1 MPPKKKPGSA
11 GSGKKKKAATKEVSQ
26 EQLDATEKLV
36 QANTEIDTLL
46 RELELR
52 NDLNARLKVHVAD
65 QKARILALEEQLDN
79 RSQDRLEL
87 TSDMSRQYKTMQS
100 EMMSRINMLEAQVVD
115 LKTKLART
123 ETAMAKQAEDNAR
136 ILTEKDITIEDQN
149 VRMTYMSNEFESML
163 NETLAK
169 MSKKLETVSQKWK
182 ESDNVHLSDV
192 NQRRLADFHLTRLTL
207 GKTDA

>member
-11 GSGKKKKAATKEVSQ
+11 GSGKKKKAATKELTQ
-26 EQLDATEKLV
+26 DQLDATEKLV
-36 QANTEIDTLL
+36 QAQAEIDTLL

-52 NDLNARLKVHVAD
+52 NDLNARLKLHIAE
-65 QKARILALEEQLDN
+65 QKARILALEEQLDH

-100 EMMSRINMLEAQVVD
+100 EMLSRINMLEGQVTE
-115 LKTKLART
+115 LKVKLART
-123 ETAMAKQAEDNAR
+123 ETTMQKAAEDHTR
-136 ILTEKDITIEDQN
+136 VISEKDLIIEDQN

-169 MSKKLETVSQKWK
+169 MSKKLETVSLKWK

-207 GKTDA
+207 GKTDP